1 MANSRKSTRKTG
13 NVAQF
18 PPPESGVAV
27 ADEPEPIDPTPEA
40 TEAASDAA
48 QNPQQSESEV
58 KRGRGRPKAT
68 DAPIETDFWKR
79 VKAIP
84 RADWGTRVFLYLYI
98 LEPLC
103 NLKQSGG
110 KVYLNRYAEPVQDEH
125 QICMEY
131 GSGRYRLMLAY
142 NKVSPDQSNELARY
156 EFEIYNPQHPPK
168 VPRAA
173 WINDARNA
181 KWEALL
187 PKETPATAATAA
199 STIVDAMKMVS
210 DIRRDVRDEI
220 GEPEEQPRASEML
233 ETMKAA
239 KELFATPA
247 APAGTP
253 AKDPLEI
260 AVALAT
266 TMMQMKADN
275 PVIDMYRDELKALRE
290 EMKEERAA
298 NRAREQAAPS
308 TQPKG
313 LVDQLTELVALG
325 EKLDLKKLF
334 GFGNGTSEARPGRT
348 TGLDVLRD
356 LVTGPAGE
364 RMAQGFAT
372 VLMNLPTWFGPSNN
386 PAQRQAPV
394 ILSGPN
400 PDGTLPPTENPEQQ
414 ITRIGNTITRPM
426 LFEFFLK
433 DEHSGQAFAQWMW
446 DAFPKDYAFIR
457 AYGAEDLINRY
468 RRVPEA
474 WPIIAAKEAE
484 FLEFLKAFCAWDPN
498 TDEGATPS
506 GNEDDGVQDL
516 DQAREEATA

>member
-27 ADEPEPIDPTPEA
+27 ADEPEPNEPMPEA
-40 TEAASDAA
+40 STEGAE
-48 QNPQQSESEV
+48 PQQSPAQPP
-58 KRGRGRPKAT
+58 KRERGRPKAT

-187 PKETPATAATAA
+187 PKETPATPATAA

-210 DIRRDVRDEI
+210 DIRRDVRAEI
-220 GEPEEQPRASEML
+220 EPEPADAQSPSEMVQ
-233 ETMKAA
+233 TFKAMKEILQPTPASGTTAATPPADPFDTAA
-239 KELFATPA
+239 KIMAMRANDPMMAVMMELLKNANAANEAARQREYELLQKQAATP
-247 APAGTP
+247 
-253 AKDPLEI
+253 
-260 AVALAT
+260 
-266 TMMQMKADN
+266 
-275 PVIDMYRDELKALRE
+275 
-290 EMKEERAA
+290 
-298 NRAREQAAPS
+298 
-308 TQPKG
+308 PKG
-313 LVDQLTELVALG
+313 LLDQLIELAAMG
-325 EKLDLKKLF
+325 DKLEPLKKLF
-334 GFGNGTSEARPGRT
+334 GFGNGAAEVAGRAART
-348 TGLDVLRD
+348 TGLDVVRD
-356 LVTGPAGE
+356 LVTGPAGATL
-364 RMAQGFAT
+364 AQGIGVLISNLASAT
-372 VLMNLPTWFGPSNN
+372 SAN
-386 PAQRQAPV
+386 PASPPKPPPIV
-394 ILSGPN
+394 MSGAN
-400 PDGTLPPTENPEQQ
+400 PDGTAPQENAEQR
-414 ITRIGNTITRPM
+414 INRIGETITRAM

-433 DEHSGQAFAQWMW
+433 DEDSGEAFAQWMF
-446 DAFPKDYAFIR
+446 DGAPKDYIFIR
-457 AYGAEDLINRY
+457 TYGAEELIRRY

-474 WPIIAAKEAE
+474 WPVIQAKEAE
-484 FLEFLKAFCAWDPN
+484 FLKFLQAFCAWDPN
-498 TDEGATPS
+498 TEDGPAPPS
-506 GNEDDGVQDL
+506 NGDDGVVDL
-516 DQAREEATA
+516 EPEATS